1 MIKLL
6 TTILGMNLMFYKFIR
21 LAILKYFF
29 YFYSNKV
36 FTKVKKMNLQLQT
49 HVCKCSICKV
59 SICNNNGM
67 SLVRAQEEMFQD
79 RFLFCV

>member
-36 FTKVKKMNLQLQT
+36 FTKVKKNEFT
-49 HVCKCSICKV
+49 IT
-59 SICNNNGM
+59 NT
-67 SLVRAQEEMFQD
+67 
-79 RFLFCV
+79 CV